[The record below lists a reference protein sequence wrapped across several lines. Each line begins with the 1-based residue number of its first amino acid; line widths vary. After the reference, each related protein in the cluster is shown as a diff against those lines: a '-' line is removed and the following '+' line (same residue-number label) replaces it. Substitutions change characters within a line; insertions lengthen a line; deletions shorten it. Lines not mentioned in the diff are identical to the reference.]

1 MHEAVSA
8 MLEGYRCSSLSDY
21 QNALRDILQRLALLG
36 LWRRKFF
43 QHAAFYGG
51 TALRMLHGLDRYSE
65 DLDFTLLSENRS
77 FSFEDYADAL
87 RTEIAA
93 FGFHV
98 EFESPKKERTGAIES
113 AFLKADTA
121 SQLLVIDAGRN
132 VMRGVHPGK
141 PLKIR
146 LEVDTNP
153 PGGFETEVR
162 YLFEPIPFPVRTCT
176 MPDLFAGKLHAV
188 LCRRWRNRVKG
199 RDWYDMVWYA
209 GHHAAVRL
217 IHLEKRMRQSGDYND
232 TEALTITG
240 LRSLLQNAAD
250 SLDIDQ
256 ARTEVSR
263 FVPDPQALEVW
274 SHEFFHHAI
283 ELINAV

>member
-1 MHEAVSA
+1 MHEAVRS
-8 MLEGYRCSSLSDY
+8 MLEGYRCSSFSDY
-21 QNALRDILQRLALLG
+21 QNALRDVLQRLALLG
-36 LWRRKFF
+36 LWRSKFF

-51 TALRMLHGLDRYSE
+51 TALRMLYGLDRYSE

-77 FSFEDYADAL
+77 FSFDGYADAL
-87 RTEIAA
+87 RNEIAA

-98 EFESPKKERTGAIES
+98 EFESPEKDRTGQIES
-113 AFLKADTA
+113 AFLKADTN
-121 SQLLVIDAGRN
+121 SLLLVVNAGGN
-132 VMRGVHPGK
+132 IMRGVHPGK
-141 PLKIR
+141 SLKIR
-146 LEVDTNP
+146 LEVDTDP

-162 YLFEPIPFPVRTCT
+162 YLLEPIPFSVRTCT

-209 GHHAAVRL
+209 GHHAGVRL
-217 IHLEKRMRQSGDYND
+217 SHLEERMRQSGDYHD
-232 TEALTITG
+232 TEALSITR

-256 ARTEVSR
+256 ARSEVSR
-263 FVPDPQALEVW
+263 FVPDPQVLEVW
-274 SHEFFHHAI
+274 SHEFFHHTI
-283 ELINAV
+283 GLINAV